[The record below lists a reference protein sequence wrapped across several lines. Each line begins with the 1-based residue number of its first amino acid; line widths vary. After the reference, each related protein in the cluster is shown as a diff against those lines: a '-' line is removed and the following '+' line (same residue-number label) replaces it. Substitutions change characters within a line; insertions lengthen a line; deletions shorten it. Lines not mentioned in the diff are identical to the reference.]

1 MAASKKKSF
10 MIYIDYR
17 QHLDLLTDE
26 ERGKLI
32 TALFDYAESRKIP
45 DLPGAAMMAFS
56 FIKAQMDRDERKYIE
71 RCEVNK
77 ANGAKG
83 GRPPEPK
90 ETENNRKEPTETENN
105 PKEPKE
111 TERLFEKP
119 KKPDTDTDTDT
130 DKDTDKDKD
139 KDTETKETTKGDK
152 PPAAEAA
159 TKEPVPF
166 KKIQE
171 LFLETCPSYPAIRA
185 VNGQRK
191 KAVAARWNEH
201 KDIEVFK
208 AVFEKAEA
216 SSFLK
221 GRNERNWAATFD
233 WMMKPTNFLKILE
246 DNYQEK
252 SSKDKEPADSS
263 DRKAPALTGF
273 KMATSSDEIETG
285 PYNGHDEEES
295 ETTQGHK
302 LTGFK
307 MATDPEDED

>member
-130 DKDTDKDKD
+130 DKD

-185 VNGQRK
+185 INGQRK

-208 AVFEKAEA
+208 ALFEKAEA
-216 SSFLK
+216 SSFMK
-221 GRNERNWAATFD
+221 GRNERNWTADFD
-233 WMMKPTNFLKILE
+233 WMMKPTNFSKVLE
-246 DNYQEK
+246 GRYD
-252 SSKDKEPADSS
+252 DKGGTGDGVNSRLTESEA
-263 DRKAPALTGF
+263 AGTGETQTATLTGF
-273 KMATSSDEIETG
+273 KMATE
-285 PYNGHDEEES
+285 
-295 ETTQGHK
+295 
-302 LTGFK
+302 
-307 MATDPEDED
+307 PEQ